1 MRPAPDG
8 RGSAARHR
16 SDDHPLQRRLAPDN
30 DGMRALTISP
40 PPWATPAEPVA
51 DRPPADLHLVEAGR
65 PERADYQQQRRAF
78 QVRCA
83 EIAHLLAR
91 IESFEDR
98 VELYRM
104 GAVSRH
110 ELTVAAALYPELMPR
125 LNGEW
130 EWIALTLADNE
141 DD

>member
-1 MRPAPDG
+1 VT
-8 RGSAARHR
+8 
-16 SDDHPLQRRLAPDN
+16 DN

-40 PPWATPAEPVA
+40 PASAAPSEPVV
-51 DRPPADLHLVEAGR
+51 DRPPVDLHLVEAGR
-65 PERADYQQQRRAF
+65 PERADHQQQRRAF
-78 QVRCA
+78 HARCA

-110 ELTVAAALYPELMPR
+110 ELTVAAALYPELMPT

>member
-1 MRPAPDG
+1 
-8 RGSAARHR
+8 
-16 SDDHPLQRRLAPDN
+16 
-30 DGMRALTISP
+30 MRAPTISP
-40 PPWATPAEPVA
+40 LPSATPAEPAA

-65 PERADYQQQRRAF
+65 PEQADHQQQRTAL
-78 QVRCA
+78 QARCA

-91 IESFEDR
+91 IESVEDR

-110 ELTVAAALYPELMPR
+110 ELTIAAALYPELMPT

-130 EWIALTLADNE
+130 EWIAITLADL
-141 DD
+141 DDD

>member
-1 MRPAPDG
+1 MSPVPEG
-8 RGSAARHR
+8 QSAAARR
-16 SDDHPLQRRLAPDN
+16 PPDDHPLHAGAVADN
-30 DGMRALTISP
+30 DGVRALTISP
-40 PPWATPAEPVA
+40 PAPPQSEPAV

-65 PERADYQQQRRAF
+65 PERADHRQQRRAF
-78 QVRCA
+78 NARCG

-91 IESFEDR
+91 IGSFEDR

-104 GAVSRH
+104 GVFSRR
-110 ELTVAAALYPELMPR
+110 ELTTAAALYPELIPT
-125 LNGEW
+125 LNGEL